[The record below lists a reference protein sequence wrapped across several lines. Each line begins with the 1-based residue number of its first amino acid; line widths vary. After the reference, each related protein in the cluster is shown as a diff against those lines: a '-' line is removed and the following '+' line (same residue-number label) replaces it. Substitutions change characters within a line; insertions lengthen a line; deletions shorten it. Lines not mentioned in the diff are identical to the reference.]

1 MLLVVETWNEG
12 RDDMADLIWIV
23 FLVFA
28 LQPIIST
35 RVMEW
40 SRRGK
45 ISQIERTNGSR
56 VIALIH
62 RQETMRLLG
71 FPVMRY
77 IDMQDSEAVLR
88 AIQLTGNNVP
98 IDLILHTPGGLVLA
112 STQIARAIR
121 AHPAKVTVYI
131 PHMAMSGGTLI
142 ALAADEIVMSPH
154 SVLGPVDPQINQY
167 PAVSILDVVARK
179 PIADIDDETLIQAD
193 VARKALDQ
201 LRRTVETLLSPD
213 VDPGQRTEL
222 VDALSSGHWTHDY
235 PISAEEGSALGLNI
249 SLDMPSSVLDLMT
262 MYPQP
267 TRMGQSVEYAP
278 EPRTRPPTGAR

>member
-1 MLLVVETWNEG
+1 MGE
-12 RDDMADLIWIV
+12 LIWIV

-28 LQPIIST
+28 LQPVLST
-35 RVMEW
+35 RMLEW

-45 ISQIERTNGSR
+45 ISQIEKTRQSR

-88 AIQLTGNNVP
+88 AIQMTGNNVP

-121 AHPAKVTVYI
+121 AHPAKVTVYV

-179 PIADIDDETLIQAD
+179 PVAEIDDETLIQAD
-193 VARKALDQ
+193 VARKAIDQ
-201 LRRTVETLLSPD
+201 LRAAVEALLSPEVAPD
-213 VDPGQRTEL
+213 KRTAL
-222 VDALSSGHWTHDY
+222 VEALSSGQWTHDY
-235 PISAEEGSALGLNI
+235 PISAEEAAALGLNI
-249 SLDMPSSVLDLMT
+249 SLDMPESVLTLMT

-278 EPRTRPPTGAR
+278 EPRTRPPAQTRR

>member
-1 MLLVVETWNEG
+1 MT
-12 RDDMADLIWIV
+12 DLIWIL

-45 ISQIERTNGSR
+45 LSQIERANGSR
-56 VIALIH
+56 AIALIH

-88 AIQLTGNNVP
+88 AIQMTGNNVP

-179 PIADIDDETLIQAD
+179 PVAEIDDETLIQAD

-201 LRRTVETLLSPD
+201 LRKTVEALLSPD
-213 VDPGQRTEL
+213 VDPGKRSAL

-235 PISAEEGSALGLNI
+235 PISAEEASALGLNI

-278 EPRTRPPTGAR
+278 EPRTRPPSGPR

>member
-1 MLLVVETWNEG
+1 MT
-12 RDDMADLIWIV
+12 DLIWIL

-45 ISQIERTNGSR
+45 LSQIERANGSR
-56 VIALIH
+56 AIALIH

-88 AIQLTGNNVP
+88 AIQMTGNNVP

-179 PIADIDDETLIQAD
+179 PDAEIDDETLIQAD

-201 LRRTVETLLSPD
+201 LRKTVEALLSPD
-213 VDPGQRTEL
+213 VDPGKRSAL

-235 PISAEEGSALGLNI
+235 PISAEEASALGLNI

-278 EPRTRPPTGAR
+278 EPRTRPPSRRR